1 MARSKSPARAK
12 KTPTKKAPAKKAAA
26 ADPLEMISFITNGGT
41 LSKVSECAGWPAE
54 RRRAP
59 VPHTRR

>member
-26 ADPLEMISFITNGGT
+26 AADPLEMISFITNGGT
-41 LSKVSECAGWPAE
+41 PSKVGVLCAVLPAWPAAC
-54 RRRAP
+54 RS
-59 VPHTRR
+59 V